1 MNRHFTFLATIALA
15 LAATVAGGQGGP
27 GTGIAWE
34 ITDPQFPGIYLPTSN
49 ISMQGT
55 AGADRSTPFLAE
67 ATLHPLILNS
77 VNGTSTNAAQPAFAF
92 SLPAPAGGWPS
103 GISIAI
109 HVTPFGNTCNNK
121 VVQIR

>member
-67 ATLHPLILNS
+67 ATLHPLIP
-77 VNGTSTNAAQPAFAF
+77 NAAQPAFAF

-109 HVTPFGNTCNNK
+109 DVMPFGNTCNNK